1 MPLRSNNEHALA
13 VGDRCH
19 CLHTID
25 SKIDDHLL
33 QLDPISAHQEQARRG
48 LEPHRDAMPTRLVP
62 HEADCLLDDLVD
74 VQLDHLRVGLFG
86 EVTNPADHLT

>member
-1 MPLRSNNEHALA
+1 LRSNNEHALA

-33 QLDPISAHQEQARRG
+33 QLDSISAHQEQARRG
-48 LEPHRDAMPTRLVP
+48 LEARRDAMPTRLVP
-62 HEADCLLDDLVD
+62 HEADLFFGPEGRAIEAIADRIASGLRAPCL
-74 VQLDHLRVGLFG
+74 
-86 EVTNPADHLT
+86 